1 MNDPLVFGL
10 VVAILVGL
18 LVVVDRVRRRPRPGE
33 AEATIER
40 AVVDAERDRQKTAAV
55 EAKEIA
61 GHQPPGG
68 SL

>member
-10 VVAILVGL
+10 VVIALIGL
-18 LVVVDRVRRRPRPGE
+18 LLIVDRVRRLARPGQTE
-33 AEATIER
+33 AAITR
-40 AVVDAERDRQKTAAV
+40 AAVDADRDAQKTAAV

-61 GHQPPGG
+61 GHQLPGG